1 MPATMP
7 TPENGNPFESFGMAE
22 ENLHLIYGFTDNM
35 IQTLSEGDRRAITER
50 LRQLEAASGLPTLT
64 RTQTTTSLGILRML
78 GEGYTVNDIF
88 SDQNEEQR
96 REESRALNAR
106 ISSLSA
112 SDPAG
117 LGRFC
122 RELMSGMQAQILPPV
137 DLSDYR
143 QTSRN
148 AYILNTMWQTGMDYS
163 QLFSNYWDNPD
174 FQAGFLNSAA
184 GETWDNTFHDQLEPM
199 IDVARSL
206 SMLTVQS
213 AAEPYS
219 TIDDVVA
226 RFLTAQ
232 YGQVFQRTRT
242 LPELADLIDGP
253 KLYDTVRRVKPAA
266 ARPDFLQEMTAYAKN
281 PNTQLSPGLLQA
293 LGGNVPGSAFRHS
306 EPLSKPV
313 FPKEC
318 AARLFRPANW
328 YDPALRGDIDTAFQQ
343 MFDSADLQRT
353 ARVMRR
359 EGYPVESPIQLFH
372 IGNQSVD
379 EYLTSNHI
387 VVNDENR
394 KAAIVQASAMAREH
408 VSRIGFTVE
417 KGVPQPTVVE
427 IQADLEAFRGMEGFF
442 QKSRPRRASQLYASD
457 RDMDARHAEILRGFA
472 ASQVTAVE
480 SSAPAAAAQTDDD
493 SVFSY
498 EGGFAF
504 HQTREDHKN
513 GSMSLSR
520 DNLSTINLRNKLL
533 SALDVAHPETLRVDE
548 AARILN
554 DPENLPRVAAYLSE
568 FSNYADEKMASL
580 KENERRYGIEV
591 SQEDK
596 AFYEN
601 LKMLADPAKRVAS
614 HYDAA
619 LDDDAYYRLNPAY
632 TERNSADI
640 LADTAA
646 LSYVCSL
653 LSSQQNLTVM
663 RPERAQMTDSLRM
676 LVKDDAALQ
685 NRPEDAYAALHTGQL
700 PKNIQTITEQFV
712 QSSQKLKIG
721 LQGIA
726 EPAANAANRPQ
737 RSAQRTAQ
745 NQMGNQGPQS
755 TQRRSNSPSM

>member
-1 MPATMP
+1 MPAI

-22 ENLHLIYGFTDNM
+22 ENLHLTYGFTDNM
-35 IQTLSEGDRRAITER
+35 IQTLSEGDRRSITER
-50 LRQLEAASGLPTLT
+50 LQQLEAASGLPTLT

-88 SDQNEEQR
+88 SDQSEAQR

-148 AYILNTMWQTGMDYS
+148 AYILSTMWQTGMDYS
-163 QLFSNYWDNPD
+163 QLFSNYWDNPE

-213 AAEPYS
+213 ATEPYR

-242 LPELADLIDGP
+242 LPELADLIDGT

-266 ARPDFLQEMTAYAKN
+266 ARPDYLQEMTAYAKD

-417 KGVPQPTVVE
+417 KGAPQPTVVE

-472 ASQVTAVE
+472 ASQVAVRE
-480 SSAPAAAAQTDDD
+480 ASAPAAAPQTDED
-493 SVFSY
+493 SEFSY
-498 EGGFAF
+498 EGAFAF
-504 HQTREDHKN
+504 HQIREDYA
-513 GSMSLSR
+513 GTRLDFRYDDDDLSE
-520 DNLSTINLRNKLL
+520 INLRNALL
-533 SALDVAHPETLRVDE
+533 RALDVDHPESVRADE

-554 DPENLPRVAAYLSE
+554 DPENLPRAAAFISE
-568 FSNYADEKMASL
+568 FAHFA
-580 KENERRYGIEV
+580 ERRMADLDAHNSV
-591 SQEDK
+591 SPEDE
-596 AFYEN
+596 AFYNN
-601 LKMLADPAKRVAS
+601 LKILAEPAKRLATY
-614 HYDAA
+614 YDEAME
-619 LDDDAYYRLNPAY
+619 DDPNYRMNPAY

-646 LSYVCSL
+646 LSYVCTL
-653 LSSQQNLTVM
+653 LSSQQNLAVM
-663 RPERAQMTDSLRM
+663 RPERAQMTSSLRM
-676 LVKDDAALQ
+676 LVRDDAARQ
-685 NRPEDAYAALHTGQL
+685 NRPEDAYTAMHTGQL
-700 PKNIQTITEQFV
+700 PKNIQTITDQFV

-721 LQGIA
+721 LQGISG
-726 EPAANAANRPQ
+726 PAVNTSNRPQ

-745 NQMGNQGPQS
+745 NQMGNQGPQN
-755 TQRRSNSPSM
+755 TQKKSNAPSM

>member
-7 TPENGNPFESFGMAE
+7 APENGNPFESFGMAE

-50 LRQLEAASGLPTLT
+50 LQQLEAASGLPTLT

-96 REESRALNAR
+96 RRESRALNER
-106 ISSLSA
+106 ISSLPA

-213 AAEPYS
+213 ETEPYS

-266 ARPDFLQEMTAYAKN
+266 ARPDYLQEMTAYAKN

-417 KGVPQPTVVE
+417 KGVPQPAVVE

-472 ASQVTAVE
+472 ASQVAAVE
-480 SSAPAAAAQTDDD
+480 TSAPAAAAQTDDD
-493 SVFSY
+493 SAFSY

-504 HQTREDHKN
+504 HQTKEDHKN

-580 KENERRYGIEV
+580 EENERRYGIEV

-601 LKMLADPAKRVAS
+601 LKMLADPAKRVAA

-676 LVKDDAALQ
+676 LVKNDAALR

-745 NQMGNQGPQS
+745 NQMGNQGPQN
-755 TQRRSNSPSM
+755 TQKKSNAPSM